1 MFQWMQQMGAYL
13 RRFGLLA
20 ATACVLAACG
30 ANAAKSDLQAIAE
43 VFKQTG
49 FSPSLEQEYQERM
62 KNAKSEEDLKV
73 IVQDMAGVIGQAG
86 PKLQALSLKTEEGKS
101 IRDQLAKGM
110 TQVAAG
116 MQKSLTIDPRDVQ
129 AQVALSQELQQG
141 QKAVMQG
148 FAEFSA
154 LAKKEGI
161 DIKLDH

>member
-73 IVQDMAGVIGQAG
+73 IVQDMAGVDWPDRPEIAGLVLENRRGQIDTGSIGQ
-86 PKLQALSLKTEEGKS
+86 
-101 IRDQLAKGM
+101 RH
-110 TQVAAG
+110 
-116 MQKSLTIDPRDVQ
+116 DPSGGRH
-129 AQVALSQELQQG
+129 
-141 QKAVMQG
+141 
-148 FAEFSA
+148 AE
-154 LAKKEGI
+154 I
-161 DIKLDH
+161 TDH